1 MNHEKAVENSIMLF
15 QAAKKAGVQKIVH
28 ISITNPSIESSLPYF
43 KGKAIVEEELMKLF
57 PSYSIIRPTIIYSLE
72 DVLISNIAWLLRK
85 FPIFPIFGDGKYMV
99 QPVFIND
106 LVELAINEGMSDKSK
121 IIDSCGPEKF
131 TYRELVELIST
142 EIKSKSLIFN
152 LNPYLVYIL
161 SKPISFIM
169 RDNLI
174 TLDEIKGLM
183 SNLLISE
190 NTPTGKTIFSEWL
203 IKNASMLGLKYKN
216 DLVKHYHLLG

>member
-1 MNHEKAVENSIMLF
+1 MLF
-15 QAAKKAGVQKIVH
+15 QAAKKAGVKKVVH
-28 ISITNPSIESSLPYF
+28 ISVSNPSIQSTLPYF
-43 KGKAIVEEELMKLF
+43 KGKAIVEQELMKIF

-85 FPIFPIFGDGKYMV
+85 FPIFPIFGDGKYSV
-99 QPVFIND
+99 QPVLIDD
-106 LVELAINEGMSDKSK
+106 LVELVISEGMSDKSK

-152 LNPYLVYIL
+152 LNPYLAFIL
-161 SKPISFIM
+161 SKPISFFM
-169 RDNLI
+169 KDNLI
-174 TLDEIKGLM
+174 TFNEIKGLM

-190 NTPTGKTIFSEWL
+190 ITPTGKTIFSEWL
-203 IKNASMLGLKYKN
+203 RENVSMLGLKYKN